1 MPDAAKQC
9 SVLLINPTDKS
20 MPQRPMLE
28 EVGFRVHEIREW
40 PEDDTAVLAH
50 EVVIVRVANVGG
62 LPMLAARL
70 RAKPRFGRRVLI
82 ALVPESVSSQ
92 DRVATR
98 ACGFD
103 EVLTYCCDGRLLSAR
118 ILRRLRTRPE
128 YRCLLP
134 PDHRGR
140 PAA

>member
-1 MPDAAKQC
+1 MPDDAKQC
-9 SVLLINPTDKS
+9 SVLLINPTGKS
-20 MPQRPMLE
+20 MPQRPTLE
-28 EVGFRVHEIREW
+28 GVGFRVHEIREW

-50 EVVIVRVANVGG
+50 EVVIVRVANICG

-82 ALVPESVSSQ
+82 ALVPESVPLE
-92 DRVATR
+92 DRVAAR

-103 EVLTYCCDGRLLSAR
+103 EVLTHCCDGRHLSAR
-118 ILRRLRTRPE
+118 VLRRLRRRPE

-134 PDHRGR
+134 PDHRRR

>member
-1 MPDAAKQC
+1 MPNAAKQC
-9 SVLLINPTDKS
+9 SVLLINPSDKP
-20 MPQRPMLE
+20 MPQRPTLQE
-28 EVGFRVHEIREW
+28 IGFRVSEIREW

-50 EVVIVRVANVGG
+50 EVVIVRVANIGG

-82 ALVPESVSSQ
+82 ALVPESVSTQ
-92 DRVATR
+92 DRAEAR

-103 EVLTYCCDGRLLSAR
+103 EVLAHCCDGRQLSAR
-118 ILRRLRTRPE
+118 VLRYLRTRPE

-134 PDHRGR
+134 PDHRR